1 MKRLTQKILYD
12 GEEYYG
18 SVGVPCN
25 NLDYLG
31 SVYNKLG
38 QLEDIEE
45 GIGVDLQTFLKVLK
59 NKKIYVSDSYC
70 TESGEDYGVYDYI
83 EIEDVEYTEMSQEE
97 LMKAEY
103 FKDYANCWVFI
114 FRCYESYCDSYTC
127 LVKLK
132 DYGKTWA
139 LTKEELE

>member
-1 MKRLTQKILYD
+1 MKRLTISVWCEDEKYYRSAEAPYD
-12 GEEYYG
+12 D
-18 SVGVPCN
+18 
-25 NLDYLG
+25 LDYLEL
-31 SVYNKLG
+31 VYNKLG
-38 QLEDIEE
+38 KLEDKEDE
-45 GIGVDLQTFLKVLK
+45 LGIDLETFLKVLK

>member
-18 SVGVPCN
+18 SVGVPCD
-25 NLDYLG
+25 NLDYLK

-45 GIGVDLQTFLKVLK
+45 GIGVDLITLLKALSQDT
-59 NKKIYVSDSYC
+59 IYY
-70 TESGEDYGVYDYI
+70 
-83 EIEDVEYTEMSQEE
+83 
-97 LMKAEY
+97 
-103 FKDYANCWVFI
+103 KDYQFDYKIQECTVI
-114 FRCYESYCDSYTC
+114 YCM
-127 LVKLK
+127 LVYIKGKPVYALLLNNDNWPCGIHVYAT